1 MELQVRLT
9 GTQAQTVEGLQQV
22 TMKIMS
28 QQAEAVQHTADAA
41 RNIKEVSYFSLLL
54 FL

>member
-9 GTQAQTVEGLQQV
+9 GTQTQTVEGLQEV

-28 QQAEAVQHTADAA
+28 QQAEALQHTADAA
-41 RNIKEVSYFSLLL
+41 RHIKEVSYFTLLL